1 MRSQDK
7 KRILTG
13 TVIVGLICI
22 IIVVLTAYSAEL
34 RCENNELID
43 SNEALQGEI
52 DTLNVEIKSANNIE
66 HIEKSRRRNWEW
78 SIRAKASVYMS
89 AMKTPRA
96 AISPWPS
103 KSRHI
108 IELCE
113 YNSDNFIGERP
124 DN

>member
-1 MRSQDK
+1 MRNQDK

-66 HIEKSRRRNWEW
+66 HIEKVATE
-78 SIRAKASVYMS
+78 KLGMVYPS
-89 AMKTPRA
+89 EGECVYVSDEDAPGGNFAM
-96 AISPWPS
+96 AI
-103 KSRHI
+103 K
-108 IELCE
+108 EQA
-113 YNSDNFIGERP
+113 YN
-124 DN
+124 